1 MDISI
6 LIATA
11 DRPDQLAD
19 TLRGLAE
26 CRLPDVEIELIVAD
40 NGVDRGTEQVC
51 READALLRVRYLA
64 VPERGKTI
72 ALNQAVEVA
81 TGEMFV
87 FTDDDVEFDPAWLV
101 ELWRAVGDEP
111 AHVLFGGRVIP
122 VWPDGCPRRLDGSAF
137 IAPLYTLVDR
147 GDEPGPLAGF
157 RPFGPNM
164 AIRRSVFDRGL
175 RFDPGLGPGS
185 AGGVTM
191 GDETEIARQLEAL
204 GETAVY
210 VPTSKVFHRVRPD
223 QLSLCWQLAR
233 GVRYGRLL
241 THLNGRPAGPRV
253 LGIPRW
259 LYRDAVVG
267 LASAAGFAVLG
278 KRQLAFD
285 RLMELAVSVGRSRP
299 DSGGA

>member
-1 MDISI
+1 MNISI

-26 CRLPDVEIELIVAD
+26 CPLPDVEIELIVAD
-40 NGVDRGTEQVC
+40 NGVGERTEQVC

-64 VPERGKTI
+64 VTERGKTI

-81 TGEMFV
+81 NGELLV
-87 FTDDDVEFDPAWLV
+87 FTDDDVEFDPAWLI
-101 ELWRAVGDEP
+101 ELWRAAREEP
-111 AHVLFGGRVIP
+111 AHVLFGGRVVP
-122 VWPDGCPRRLDGSAF
+122 LWPHQCPRRLEGSAF
-137 IAPLYTLVDR
+137 LGPLYTLLDR

-164 AIRRSVFDRGL
+164 AIRRSVFDCGL
-175 RFDPGLGPGS
+175 RFDPDLGPGS
-185 AGGVTM
+185 ASGVTM
-191 GDETEIARQLEAL
+191 GDETEIARQLETM

-210 VPTSKVFHRVRPD
+210 VPTSQVYHRVRPD
-223 QLSLCWQLAR
+223 QLSLRWQLAR

-241 THLNGRPAGPRV
+241 TLLNGRPTGPHV

-259 LYRDAVVG
+259 RNAVVD
-267 LASAAGFAVLG
+267 LASGAAFALLG

-285 RLMELAVSVGRSRP
+285 RLMAVAVAVGRSRP
-299 DSGGA
+299 DASGA